1 MPVHHLQ
8 GGRLLGHQLAVDIDH
23 RLGREQQERR
33 GHNGGARAARARRV
47 EAELDALAAARSE
60 DPEKGGLAGYLQRQL
75 GARSVTPREGDDADA
90 VLSRVES
97 AVQNGDI
104 PKAMELIATL
114 PEVAQA
120 EMADWLILA
129 QTRVDVLAALDG
141 LLPSNG
147 SN

>member
-1 MPVHHLQ
+1 M
-8 GGRLLGHQLAVDIDH
+8 
-23 RLGREQQERR
+23 
-33 GHNGGARAARARRV
+33 
-47 EAELDALAAARSE
+47 
-60 DPEKGGLAGYLQRQL
+60 
-75 GARSVTPREGDDADA
+75 
-90 VLSRVES
+90 LSRVES

-129 QTRVDVLAALDG
+129 RTRVDVLAALDG

-147 SN
+147 STKGRTDVVVPIKSSFSSPWLGRWPSAPAT